1 MRFELRDNP
10 QYRSIT
16 PNEYLEEGTLV
27 WIESF
32 ADAYYNV
39 QVEGPFLII
48 DGWGPLW
55 FGTANQNKPN
65 GKHVVLHST
74 LTGEQRQISW
84 HSFLNETLYVL
95 QEGLCTDV
103 ETK

>member
-10 QYRSIT
+10 QYRSIKPT
-16 PNEYLEEGTLV
+16 EYVEEGTLV

-55 FGTANQNKPN
+55 FGTANQNKPD
-65 GKHVVLHST
+65 GKSVT
-74 LTGEQRQISW
+74 LYCTITGEHRQISW
-84 HSFLNETLYVL
+84 HSFLNETFYVI
-95 QEGLCTDV
+95 QEESCTDV
-103 ETK
+103 DTK